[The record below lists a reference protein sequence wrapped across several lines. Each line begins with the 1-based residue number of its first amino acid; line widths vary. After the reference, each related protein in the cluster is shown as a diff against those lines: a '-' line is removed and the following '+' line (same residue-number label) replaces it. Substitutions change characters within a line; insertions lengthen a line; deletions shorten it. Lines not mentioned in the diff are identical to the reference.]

1 MHVFNNM
8 TSILELIAQAIRK
21 LMKVFEQRAMV
32 KVVFWKI
39 NVCVE
44 GTEGFQDIAQ
54 PNRPLWCIDYLE
66 LKVLEKCQMKGEVC
80 SELLFSTSRQI
91 FQEELNSDRSPV
103 GSFVLQG
110 GLSHCNRGN
119 KKLTPHVDKLSQTSI
134 LPIKFN
140 SKQKGKK
147 QKQ

>member
-1 MHVFNNM
+1 
-8 TSILELIAQAIRK
+8 
-21 LMKVFEQRAMV
+21 MV
-32 KVVFWKI
+32 KVVFWRI

-54 PNRPLWCIDYLE
+54 PNRPLWCIDYFE

-80 SELLFSTSRQI
+80 SELLLSTSRQI

-110 GLSHCNRGN
+110 GLSHCNKGN
-119 KKLTPHVDKLSQTSI
+119 KKLTPHVDKLYHKLAYFPSNLIAKRRGRSR
-134 LPIKFN
+134 N
-140 SKQKGKK
+140 SERFPFLWLQNHCG
-147 QKQ
+147 Q